1 MFEIVFASRMKK
13 LNCFERDMN
22 FGGLVQQSCL
32 FFYGGSVEMQFI
44 VEGKTLTT
52 EVLSSL

>member
-1 MFEIVFASRMKK
+1 MKKPSCFEI
-13 LNCFERDMN
+13 DMN

-32 FFYGGSVEMQFI
+32 FFFFFYGGNIEMQFI
-44 VEGKTLTT
+44 VEGKTVTT

>member
-1 MFEIVFASRMKK
+1 MKKPSCFEI
-13 LNCFERDMN
+13 DMN

-32 FFYGGSVEMQFI
+32 FFFFYGGNIEMQFI
-44 VEGKTLTT
+44 VEGKTVTT